1 MCQPPSLAPL
11 SAQPSPALHGH
22 TAGWHT
28 GSGAQHRGGSCAAL
42 GPLGGPLGLSAPPPP
57 PPGAPRIQK
66 AVRQSGQGTAL
77 ASRGFLTELSLRCE
91 FGCLHRVE
99 GLHHLL
105 RAAMQEARKAEL
117 CQTEEVSR
125 VAVRLSQRRAV
136 LMSPGK
142 HGPRKEPLPPP
153 PHPIQSV
160 SEHRPGAGLG
170 LTRHLLGESQ
180 SLAAR
185 DPHSNP
191 QCQGG
196 LLAAP
201 RAVASGPLWARPQL
215 FILHQPFS

>member
-1 MCQPPSLAPL
+1 M
-11 SAQPSPALHGH
+11 
-22 TAGWHT
+22 
-28 GSGAQHRGGSCAAL
+28 
-42 GPLGGPLGLSAPPPP
+42 
-57 PPGAPRIQK
+57 
-66 AVRQSGQGTAL
+66 RQSGQGTAL
-77 ASRGFLTELSLRCE
+77 ASRGFLTELGLHCE
-91 FGCLHRVE
+91 FGCSPWVE

-117 CQTEEVSR
+117 GQTEEVSR
-125 VAVRLSQRRAV
+125 VAVRLSQRQAV

-153 PHPIQSV
+153 PPTPIQSV
-160 SEHRPGAGLG
+160 LEHRPGAGLG
-170 LTRHLLGESQ
+170 LTRRLLGESQ

-201 RAVASGPLWARPQL
+201 RAVAPGPLWARPQL
-215 FILHQPFS
+215 FILRRPFS